1 MGRLIT
7 KVSFNN
13 PSQWTELAHLSDFQ
27 TARFAEL
34 LGLSRRQVERY
45 IKRHFALT
53 PQQWLRNHRMVRA
66 GELIRIMHSVK
77 EVAYALKYSQVSTFC
92 RQFKEH
98 YGMTCTEYAVHI
110 STKRNPLPDLADP
123 AVASFPP
130 HPPRTCPPAPACAI
144 AG

>member
-7 KVSFNN
+7 KVTSQD
-13 PSQWTELAHLSDFQ
+13 PSQWAELAQLSDFQ
-27 TARFAEL
+27 AARFAEL

-53 PQQWLRNHRMVRA
+53 PQQWLRNHRMARA

-77 EVAYALKYSQVSTFC
+77 EVAYALKYTQVSTFC

-98 YGMTCTEYAVHI
+98 YGMTCTEYAAQI
-110 STKRNPLPDLADP
+110 SAMSTPPRVVPNPAL
-123 AVASFPP
+123 ASFPLRP
-130 HPPRTCPPAPACAI
+130 SRTCPPAHVCAI